1 MNKVV
6 VGLVLGLVLGAID
19 GASAWFYPE
28 VRSMMASIMVG
39 SSIKGLVVGVLTGWF
54 AKKVH
59 SLGWGIAAGALIGLV
74 FAFLVAAMGDPNG
87 QHHYMEIMMPGFV
100 VGAIIGFVTQ
110 RVGNRPAAQNA
121 RARI

>member
-39 SSIKGLVVGVLTGWF
+39 SSLKGLVVGLLTGWF
-54 AKKVH
+54 SRRVH
-59 SLGWGIAAGALIGLV
+59 STGWGIAAGGFLGLL

-87 QHHYMEIMMPGFV
+87 EHHYVEIMLPGFV

-110 RVGNRPAAQNA
+110 RVGNGSVSQGA
-121 RARI
+121 RL

>member
-6 VGLVLGLVLGAID
+6 VGLMLGLVLGAID

-39 SSIKGLVVGVLTGWF
+39 SSLKGLVVGLLTGWF

-59 SLGWGIAAGALIGLV
+59 STGWGVAAGGFFGLL

-87 QHHYMEIMMPGFV
+87 EHHYMEIMLPGFV

-110 RVGNRPAAQNA
+110 RVGNAGVVRKAQL
-121 RARI
+121 

>member
-6 VGLVLGLVLGAID
+6 VGLLLGLVLGAID

-39 SSIKGLVVGVLTGWF
+39 SSIKGLIVGLLTGWF
-54 AKKVH
+54 ARKVH
-59 SLGWGIAAGALIGLV
+59 STGWGIAAGAFFGLL

-87 QHHYMEIMMPGFV
+87 QHHYMEIMLPGFV

-110 RVGNRPAAQNA
+110 RVGNRASGQKA
-121 RARI
+121 RL